1 VTFCSIDI
9 RHIHRILGFRRPD
22 LPSRQ
27 RTLVAAMVN
36 IAHTQ
41 FPPLSYKQPHDH
53 VRRHDRATRELIGLV
68 YKKSDNSM
76 VLQQPAARVLV
87 VEDEMMLRM
96 RAVDIVEDAGFTPVE
111 AVNADDALV
120 ILESRSDIDLLFTD
134 IQMPGSM
141 DGLKLAH
148 AVHERWP
155 SIKIILVSGQVT
167 PNEADKP
174 VNSRFFGKPLE
185 VKTMIAELQEM
196 IGQGA
201 LRIIPADLSRLLAT
215 IPHLETFSHVAP
227 AGSNVHTSEEFL
239 TAENDSLRLLLE
251 QAGIDAQVLL
261 AQAGIDAKEREAA
274 DKLQKLILE
283 ELHHRIKNTL
293 ATVSA
298 IASQSLQTATSIED
312 GQHAIEGRLVALG
325 RAHDLLLQARW
336 ANADLANTI
345 RGAIEPYDSE
355 AGGRFS
361 ISGPDIK
368 VTSGAVIALA
378 MTLNEL
384 CTNTTKFGALS
395 VPVGSIDIA
404 WKIDEGKQ
412 RLQLTWTEKGGP
424 SVHAPSR
431 QSFGT
436 RLIGSLG
443 QQLKGEVQLAY
454 ETKGFVFTMDVPMTS
469 LVAPA

>member
-1 VTFCSIDI
+1 
-9 RHIHRILGFRRPD
+9 
-22 LPSRQ
+22 
-27 RTLVAAMVN
+27 
-36 IAHTQ
+36 
-41 FPPLSYKQPHDH
+41 
-53 VRRHDRATRELIGLV
+53 
-68 YKKSDNSM
+68 M
-76 VLQQPAARVLV
+76 VLHQPTAKVLV

-96 RAVDIVEDAGFTPVE
+96 RAVDIVEDAGFTPIE
-111 AVNADDALV
+111 AVNGDDAFA

-134 IQMPGSM
+134 IQMPGTM

-148 AVHERWP
+148 AVHARWP
-155 SIKIILVSGQVT
+155 SIKIMLVSGQVAPT
-167 PNEADKP
+167 ETERP
-174 VNSRFFGKPLE
+174 VNSRFYGKPLE
-185 VKTMIAELQEM
+185 VKKMIAELQEM
-196 IGQGA
+196 LGEGT
-201 LRIIPADLSRLLAT
+201 LRIIPADISKLLAT
-215 IPHLETFSHVAP
+215 IPRVETAGRAGP
-227 AGSNVHTSEEFL
+227 AASNIESSKELL

-298 IASQSLQTATSIED
+298 IASQSLRTATSIEH

-345 RGAIEPYDSE
+345 RGATEPYDNE
-355 AGGRFS
+355 GAGRFS
-361 ISGPDIK
+361 IAGPDVKI
-368 VTSGAVIALA
+368 TSGAVIALA

-395 VPVGSIDIA
+395 VPSGRIDVE
-404 WKIDEGKQ
+404 WKIDEEQQ
-412 RLQLTWTEKGGP
+412 RLQMIWSEQGGP
-424 SVHAPSR
+424 SVRPPSR

-443 QQLKGEVQLAY
+443 QQLKGEVRLAY
-454 ETKGFVFTMDVPMTS
+454 EPSGFVDTLDVPMTS